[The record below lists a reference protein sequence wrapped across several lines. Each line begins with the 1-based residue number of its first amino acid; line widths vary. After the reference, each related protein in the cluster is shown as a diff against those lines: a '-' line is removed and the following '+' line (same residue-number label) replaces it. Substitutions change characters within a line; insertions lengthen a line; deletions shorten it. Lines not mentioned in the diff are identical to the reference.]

1 MKSWVVFK
9 KNAILLYYPFLLLEN
24 LTFLSSKAEMRKRK
38 CERLPHSQF
47 PRCSVLYLKNTFLD
61 FLHFSFLIKWKDL
74 RELLLVLVIFA
85 LQQKK
90 VKKKKKAKQ
99 KRYNLII
106 ESFLSNNKSNFF
118 KSIKTPTSG
127 KNPWSPSQKWSNDSY
142 LQENQ
147 GL

>member
-1 MKSWVVFK
+1 MEGSKRTTARIGHLCPSTKKS
-9 KNAILLYYPFLLLEN
+9 
-24 LTFLSSKAEMRKRK
+24 
-38 CERLPHSQF
+38 
-47 PRCSVLYLKNTFLD
+47 
-61 FLHFSFLIKWKDL
+61 
-74 RELLLVLVIFA
+74 
-85 LQQKK
+85 
-90 VKKKKKAKQ
+90 KKKKKAKQ